1 MVRESPSQTSQWKHG
16 YLPITW
22 KWLRRSAKGQREQK
36 PPNILVF
43 GRMEANPN
51 RRGTIDG
58 NGATKTGFISFDF
71 DNDARLKD
79 ALVGQAR
86 YPNSPFSVAD
96 WSLKEE
102 QKEREW
108 KAKAKARINRSEI
121 VVVICGTRTHSANGV
136 ASELTMAQELRKPY
150 FLLKG
155 HPDKQCTKP
164 STATQ
169 SDKIYTWSWDN
180 LEKLITGRR

>member
-1 MVRESPSQTSQWKHG
+1 MVTAQ
-16 YLPITW
+16 
-22 KWLRRSAKGQREQK
+22 QK
-36 PPNILVF
+36 RV
-43 GRMEANPN
+43 
-51 RRGTIDG
+51 
-58 NGATKTGFISFDF
+58 FISFDF

-136 ASELTMAQELRKPY
+136 ASELAMAQELRKPY
-150 FLLKG
+150 FLLNG

-164 STATQ
+164 STARQ

-180 LEKLITGRR
+180 LEKLIAGQR

>member
-1 MVRESPSQTSQWKHG
+1 MREV
-16 YLPITW
+16 
-22 KWLRRSAKGQREQK
+22 QK
-36 PPNILVF
+36 SSESRNRPNIPVF
-43 GRMEANPN
+43 GRMKANSN
-51 RRGTIDG
+51 RRGTMVT
-58 NGATKTGFISFDF
+58 AQQKRVFISFDF

-108 KAKAKARINRSEI
+108 KAKAKARIIRSEI

-136 ASELTMAQELRKPY
+136 AFELAMAQELRKPY
-150 FLLKG
+150 FMLKG

-180 LEKLITGRR
+180 LEKLIAGRR